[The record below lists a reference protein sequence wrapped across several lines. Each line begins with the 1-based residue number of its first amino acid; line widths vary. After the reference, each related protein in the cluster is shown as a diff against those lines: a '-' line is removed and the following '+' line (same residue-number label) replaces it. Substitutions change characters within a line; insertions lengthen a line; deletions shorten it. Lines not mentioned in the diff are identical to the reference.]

1 METYSG
7 TQKNSITVILTRE
20 NEYFYIRGKAKI
32 MAEVKWIKILVDIF
46 DDEAIKL
53 IESMPDGDTLLI
65 IWFKLLAKAGKINDG
80 GLVYFKENIP
90 YTEEMLSTVFKRPI
104 STIRLAMQTFI
115 QFGLIELNDSQQIL
129 IKNWEKHQNLEKLEM
144 IKAGTRAR
152 VARHR
157 ERKKEEQRLLS
168 CNVTVTQS
176 NAQEEEK
183 EEEKENILLEEEVEN
198 SFPDSHKFYGEYC
211 NVGLTDEQYGR
222 LLTITMSKK
231 AIDLLVIDLGKA
243 IETGKEKRFTYDLP
257 NLHFERLLAY
267 WKYRRMNPQKFKD
280 NEPACVPEN
289 DSEILSLNDAMEHFN
304 KAV

>member
-1 METYSG
+1 
-7 TQKNSITVILTRE
+7 
-20 NEYFYIRGKAKI
+20 

-46 DDEAIKL
+46 DDEAIRL

-90 YTEEMLSTVFKRPI
+90 YTEEMLSTVFKRNI

-144 IKAGTRAR
+144 IKAGNRER

-157 ERKKEEQRLLS
+157 ERKKEEQKLLS

-176 NAQEEEK
+176 NAQEEDK
-183 EEEKENILLEEEVEN
+183 EENKEIN
-198 SFPDSHKFYGEYC
+198 SSYYDISFYGEYS
-211 NVGLTDEQYGR
+211 NVGLNKLQYGK
-222 LLTITMSKK
+222 LLSFIMNQKK
-231 AIDLLVIDLGKA
+231 LDELIELFGKK
-243 IETGKEKRFTYDLP
+243 IETRKEQRFSEDYP
-257 NLHFERLLAY
+257 NEHFERLLAY
-267 WKYRRMNPQKFKD
+267 WKYIQRNPNYYKKGKIGK
-280 NEPACVPEN
+280 EPECVPTEN
-289 DSEILSLNDAMEHFN
+289 DSEILSLDDMMKCFD

>member
-1 METYSG
+1 
-7 TQKNSITVILTRE
+7 
-20 NEYFYIRGKAKI
+20 

-104 STIRLAMQTFI
+104 STIRLAMQTFL

-129 IKNWEKHQNLEKLEM
+129 IKNWEKHQNIEKLEM
-144 IKAGTRAR
+144 IKAGNRER

-168 CNVTVTQS
+168 CNVTVTQC

-183 EEEKENILLEEEVEN
+183 EEDKEKENI
-198 SFPDSHKFYGEYC
+198 SFYGEYS
-211 NVGLTDEQYGR
+211 NVGLNKSHYGKLSAFIMNQKKLDELIELFG
-222 LLTITMSKK
+222 KK
-231 AIDLLVIDLGKA
+231 
-243 IETGKEKRFTYDLP
+243 IETGKEQRFSYSLP
-257 NLHFERLLAY
+257 NAHFERLLAY
-267 WKYRRMNPQKFKD
+267 WKYIQRNPNYYKKEK
-280 NEPACVPEN
+280 EPACVPPEN
-289 DSEILSLNDAMEHFN
+289 DSEILSLEDAMKCFN